1 MTIVTIV
8 TCENVHKHRK
18 VTRLFLLAVW
28 YVRQRGK
35 RVTFGAG
42 RFYLAAG
49 TSVPV
54 VQLNPKEIG
63 TN

>member
-28 YVRQRGK
+28 YVRQR
-35 RVTFGAG
+35 VTFGAG

-49 TSVPV
+49 ASSPIKSER
-54 VQLNPKEIG
+54 NRD
-63 TN
+63 